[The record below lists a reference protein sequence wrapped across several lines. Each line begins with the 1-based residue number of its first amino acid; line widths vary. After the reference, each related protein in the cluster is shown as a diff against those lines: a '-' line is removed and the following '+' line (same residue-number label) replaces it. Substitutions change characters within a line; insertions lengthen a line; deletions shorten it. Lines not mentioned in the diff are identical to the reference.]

1 MLKSLAAEFKDGTFA
16 LPPLPD
22 VEQAPLQVIGGVL
35 RHVASGLTT
44 RAPSTSGYYS
54 TPDAPRDAVQAFL
67 APGRALS
74 RTTNVSASLGHVGL
88 NWTPKR
94 HATTSP
100 ALVEVI
106 QTTLLCSVADR
117 AKPYSERSIAR
128 LPNRLLVHN
137 VFSYLADINSVR
149 VNKDMELD
157 TSPPNGIYKAGGIQV
172 TMPSLL
178 IQQWTTELARHAPCL
193 KVLVYEGAEA
203 TGGSG
208 KGVCAKD
215 LAEQDVVLMNFETLQ
230 SGAKP

>member
-1 MLKSLAAEFKDGTFA
+1 MRAESCGN
-16 LPPLPD
+16 
-22 VEQAPLQVIGGVL
+22 APSSRKPQ
-35 RHVASGLTT
+35 T
-44 RAPSTSGYYS
+44 RAKKRL
-54 TPDAPRDAVQAFL
+54 AFRFCANRCAV
-67 APGRALS
+67 
-74 RTTNVSASLGHVGL
+74 
-88 NWTPKR
+88 
-94 HATTSP
+94 
-100 ALVEVI
+100 